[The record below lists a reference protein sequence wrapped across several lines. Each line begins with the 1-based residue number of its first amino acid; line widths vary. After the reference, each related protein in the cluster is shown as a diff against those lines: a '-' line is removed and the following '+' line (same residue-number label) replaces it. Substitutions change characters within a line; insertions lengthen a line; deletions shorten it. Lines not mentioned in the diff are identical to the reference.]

1 MLPASDPV
9 YIDCGP
15 CIFAVIRIAVIQNM
29 SCAFLLHAVR
39 LLVLLSASAFLMGP
53 AVAQSQGHE
62 TRRHEDRGHAG
73 GDHRA
78 APSGQTDAHAGS
90 GHDAAAHR
98 PGPDYDESTALALSQ
113 EAVGRSVDD
122 YTFLDGK
129 GQTIALHSLRGK
141 PVVISMIY
149 TSCYHV
155 CPTLTSNLANVVR
168 AAREAL
174 GKDSFSVLTIGFD
187 TPNDTP
193 DRMRVFA
200 GQRGIDINDWHF
212 VSARAETMRSLTSDI
227 GFSYFSSP
235 KGFDHMI
242 QVTVLDANGTVY
254 RQIYGIEPE
263 LPLLVEPLKEIMW
276 GKQVAATPIAG
287 WINNIKLFC
296 TVFDPTTGKYR
307 FDLSPFIAFGIG
319 VLVLSAIAW
328 VIVRAWRE
336 SSSSG
341 PTA

>member
-1 MLPASDPV
+1 
-9 YIDCGP
+9 
-15 CIFAVIRIAVIQNM
+15 M
-29 SCAFLLHAVR
+29 SATSSLLLAR
-39 LLVLLSASAFLMGP
+39 LLVFLSLIMMGSAD
-53 AVAQSQGHE
+53 AQSPGHE
-62 TRRHEDRGHAG
+62 THGQAG
-73 GDHRA
+73 ANHDVA
-78 APSGQTDAHAGS
+78 SGGNVDANAGND
-90 GHDAAAHR
+90 HDAAAHA

-113 EAVGRSVDD
+113 EAVGTSVSD
-122 YTFLDGK
+122 YSFLDGK

-149 TSCYHV
+149 TSCYHI
-155 CPTLTSNLANVVR
+155 CPTVTSNLEKIVK

-174 GKDSFSVLTIGFD
+174 GENSFSVLTIGFD

-200 GQRGIDINDWHF
+200 GQRGIDIDDWHF
-212 VSARAETMRSLTSDI
+212 VSATAETMRDLSSDV

-242 QVTVLDANGTVY
+242 QATVIDAKGAVY

-263 LPLLVEPLKEIMW
+263 LPLLVEPLKEILW

-319 VLVLSAIAW
+319 LLVLSAIAW